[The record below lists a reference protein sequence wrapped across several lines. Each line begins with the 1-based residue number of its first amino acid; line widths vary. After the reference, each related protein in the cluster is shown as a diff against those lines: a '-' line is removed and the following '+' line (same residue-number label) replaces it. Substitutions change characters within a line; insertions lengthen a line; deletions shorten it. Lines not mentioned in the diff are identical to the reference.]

1 MRVRKVIS
9 TFLGFS
15 QAFQNLINTSYGEKE
30 VKMDKAWLDTS
41 DFGFFNS
48 EGKFQ

>member
-1 MRVRKVIS
+1 MIPAL
-9 TFLGFS
+9 LGLS

-41 DFGFFNS
+41 DFGYFDS
-48 EGKFQ
+48 TGKFQ

>member
-1 MRVRKVIS
+1 MIPIL
-9 TFLGFS
+9 LGVS
-15 QAFQNLINTSYGEKE
+15 QAFQNLINTSYGEKQ

-41 DFGFFNS
+41 EFGYLSS